1 MNNNHIPIVTQSQDS
16 LCCTVTDD
24 FDGAYDL
31 YHEAIFRY
39 CFWKAR
45 DREVGQDLTQETF
58 MRFYLCLQRQE
69 KILNA
74 RAFLYRI
81 AHNLF
86 INHVRK
92 KKEASLDQ
100 LQEAGFEPAVDPW
113 HQTRCHLDVERPL
126 KKLDQLEAPY
136 RQVLH
141 RRFILGLAP
150 AEIATMS
157 GETSN
162 TVSVRIFRGLKHLR
176 VLLKEEPQ
184 EVLNT
189 LFAVDFGPIE
199 NENVAAPRVLL
210 R

>member
-1 MNNNHIPIVTQSQDS
+1 MNNTHIPIVTQSQES
-16 LCCTVTDD
+16 LCCTVTED
-24 FDGAYDL
+24 FTGAYDL

-39 CFWKAR
+39 CFRKAR
-45 DREVGQDLTQETF
+45 DREVGKDLTQETF
-58 MRFYLCLQRQE
+58 MRFYQCLQREE

-86 INHVRK
+86 VNHVRK
-92 KKEASLDQ
+92 KREASLDQ

-113 HQTRCHLDVERPL
+113 HQTHSRLDAERPME
-126 KKLDQLEAPY
+126 KLRMMEHPY
-136 RQVLH
+136 REVLH

-176 VLLKEEPQ
+176 LQLQDTSPEKQ
-184 EVLNT
+184 
-189 LFAVDFGPIE
+189 DFRQF
-199 NENVAAPRVLL
+199 NDYMMSA
-210 R
+210 